1 MRKNA
6 SKATLTQ
13 AEIRQQLIQQANQAS
28 EKFKDSEYAEEFL
41 DELVPSVRSEVA
53 PPQKPE
59 KTRFNPDQI
68 VDIVTFI
75 EHPYFC
81 NLRPYPLQ
89 RLILKCFYMG
99 QEGNTELT
107 IQDIPEDER
116 VGCNGCVW
124 DFVRKNEEKSVEMHK
139 QNRPFKASFTVI
151 NSPCLTCNR
160 MDQEIAAQRYTHEK
174 DNATN
179 PDALKTIELL
189 EERPITDNFQTEKDL
204 LYSEEF
210 DPKLRMQII
219 NKCENRFKFQELVL
233 VLGRRSGKSF
243 LVSAIGLYEL
253 YRLISMGHPQA
264 RYGLMEFDAIYLLN
278 VAKNEEQAKNA
289 IFAKLKQTVLASPYF
304 QPYIGKDTELEMR
317 FFTENDRK
325 ENERR
330 ENAGLNLFSGS
341 LVLKCGSSSASGLV
355 GLTCWS
361 VIMDEIAAMAGDNPD
376 SGLDYDLYNDLKPSL
391 ATFGRD
397 GKMMMLSNPKGPIGL
412 LYDLHENR
420 QDDPST
426 LVMRGPTWL
435 VNPNID
441 RDFLDSEK
449 KKNPTEYQMQYGA
462 EFGAS
467 SSDPM
472 FTEDDINRFFS
483 SMSMIKRAEM
493 GTGMFEYY
501 CHIDPARTSDY
512 YALAV
517 AHCETMY
524 GSFGKDNKPLRR
536 VVIDHIHFWNPKTK
550 NQPVSEKDVEDYVL
564 ALHAK
569 FRFKQVSIDQW
580 NSQSSVIKLRN
591 MRVPI
596 VEKTFNKN
604 YKESI
609 YTELATLLR
618 EDRIDIYDLSGGE
631 YTDLRGNKMPL
642 DEIKEAKIQFLFLQK
657 KWKGNRFIIE
667 SLKGYKDDICDAVA
681 AVAYEAYFSKI
692 AEVLPRSRTINLG
705 GRIK

>member
-13 AEIRQQLIQQANQAS
+13 AEIRQQLIQQANLAS
-28 EKFKDSEYAEEFL
+28 EKFKDSEYAEEFA
-41 DELVPSVRSEVA
+41 DEVTPNVRSEIS
-53 PPQKPE
+53 PPAKPDR
-59 KTRFNPDQI
+59 TRFNPDQI

-81 NLRPYPLQ
+81 NLKPYPLQ

-99 QEGNTELT
+99 QEGNTDLV
-107 IQDIPEDER
+107 IQDIPEEER
-116 VGCNGCVW
+116 IGCDGCVW
-124 DFVRKNEEKSVEMHK
+124 DFVKKNEHKSVEMNK
-139 QNRPFKASFTVI
+139 QNRPFKASFSVI
-151 NSPCLTCNR
+151 NSPCLTCDR
-160 MDQEIAAQRYTHEK
+160 MDKDIIQQRFEHEK

-179 PDALKTIELL
+179 PDALKKIEQLL
-189 EERPITDNFQTEKDL
+189 ERPFIDNFQTEKDL

-210 DPKLRMQII
+210 DPKLRMQIMD
-219 NKCENRFKFQELVL
+219 KCTNRYKFQELVL

-289 IFAKLKQTVLASPYF
+289 IFAKLKQTVLASPFF

-330 ENAGLNLFSGS
+330 ETAGLNLFSGS

-441 RDFLDSEK
+441 RDFLESEK

-472 FTEDDINRFFS
+472 FTEDDVNRFFS
-483 SMSMIKRAEM
+483 SMSMIKRLEM

-524 GSFGKDNKPLRR
+524 GQYGKDSKPLRR

-564 ALHAK
+564 SLHAK

-596 VEKTFNKN
+596 IEKTFNKN

-642 DEIKEAKIQFLFLQK
+642 EEIKEAKIQFLFLQK